1 MYFLPWLFWCA
12 PFLGSKERVLLGQ
25 PYCSPD
31 WTTGCCQVLLDA
43 GRNRPACQES
53 SGSCLGESLLECF
66 FFFELN
72 IYIEVVEEWSIDR
85 AYCTDSSR
93 HPEIL
98 WWRFIVQFR
107 CFWVRFMFEIMGK
120 LLDTK
125 QLKTYWC
132 DPPCQPW
139 TYIYIYSSIENLHK
153 TKTIHNSC
161 RSFTF
166 KVGFCIVFTRESSSW
181 LYNI

>member
-1 MYFLPWLFWCA
+1 MTLLVCTLFGEQRKS
-12 PFLGSKERVLLGQ
+12 PLGSTLLLTGLDHWVLPGPLRCWAKPSRLSGVLRELFRRVL
-25 PYCSPD
+25 
-31 WTTGCCQVLLDA
+31 TGMF
-43 GRNRPACQES
+43 
-53 SGSCLGESLLECF
+53 F